1 MFTITSNTWKK
12 RENIKPHVAVVVLSY
27 NTAEITRQSIEFL
40 LHSRDVQLTIYVVDN
55 ASTDRSSV
63 SLARK
68 YHLRKNH
75 ELLSLIEE
83 KKKDAS
89 LTDIFENIHK
99 DLAEIANVR
108 SVIQGDHEM
117 HLLELRN
124 NLGFGRANNVAT
136 ALSKAPFIFYV
147 NSDAFVKPKTI
158 SCLVKSFDHSNFTEK
173 TSVLHRSLNVI
184 DNVGIAAAQLY
195 NQDKTIQVQGGSL
208 PSLLTITRWI
218 TFMDDLPFV
227 NHFLASYQ
235 HHEVQMRAMRQ
246 KKMVKVGWVGGTAM
260 MISRSCLDEIGGF
273 DPNIFMYGED
283 VELCWRA
290 NRRHWD
296 VVLVD
301 AGQVVHLGSASSD
314 HKHAI
319 IGEINGLLYLWYKH
333 ASHFDLWF
341 LRQILRFG
349 IRLRIIVFGILRR
362 YGRQRAYQEA
372 LELV

>member
-1 MFTITSNTWKK
+1 MSTITSNTWKK
-12 RENIKPHVAVVVLSY
+12 RENKKPHVAVVVLSY
-27 NTAEITRQSIEFL
+27 NTADLTRRCLDALFR
-40 LHSRDVQLTIYVVDN
+40 SRDVRLSIYVVDN

-68 YHLRKNH
+68 YRLRKNH
-75 ELLSLIEE
+75 ELLDVVEIS
-83 KKKDAS
+83 KKDAGV
-89 LTDIFENIHK
+89 TDIFENISK
-99 DLAEIANVR
+99 DLAEVVNIR
-108 SVIQGDHEM
+108 SYSQGDHEL
-117 HLLELRN
+117 HLVELRK
-124 NLGFGRANNVAT
+124 NLGFGRANNVA
-136 ALSKAPFIFYV
+136 AVLADDPFIFYL

-158 SCLVKSFDHSNFTEK
+158 STLVKSFDQTNFTQK
-173 TSVLHRSLNVI
+173 TSVLRRASNAI
-184 DNVGIAAAQLY
+184 DNVGIASAQLY
-195 NQDKTIQVQGGSL
+195 NQDKSIQVQGGSL
-208 PSLLTITRWI
+208 PSLVTIARWI
-218 TFMDDLPFV
+218 TFLDDLPFV

-235 HHEVQMRAMRQ
+235 HHEVQMKALKQ
-246 KKMVKVGWVGGTAM
+246 KKIVKVGWVGGTAM
-260 MISRSCLDEIGGF
+260 MISRACLEEIGGY

-301 AGQVVHLGSASSD
+301 AGQVIHLGSASSD

-319 IGEINGLLYLWYKH
+319 VGEINGLLYLWYKH
-333 ASHFDLWF
+333 ASHFDLWC

-349 IRLRIIVFGILRR
+349 IRLRILVFGILRR